1 MQDLDTLKRANDE
14 AVEREHQRTLN
25 EIAELEVILRIPAS
39 NLALY
44 TPAEASRRLDNLR
57 RQAATQIDP
66 NDNGEQHEPIIWG
79 DPRYFKF

>member
-57 RQAATQIDP
+57 RQASTQVNPD
-66 NDNGEQHEPIIWG
+66 DNGEQHEPIIWG

>member
-57 RQAATQIDP
+57 RQAATQVNPD
-66 NDNGEQHEPIIWG
+66 DNGEQHEPIIWG